1 MDFIKI
7 DGSIGEG
14 GGQILRTS
22 LSLSI
27 ITGKPFEI
35 VNIRADRRNP
45 GLRPQHLTSVHS
57 AAKISSAYLEGAE
70 LGSIRLKFIPKEIVS
85 GDYDF
90 DVGTAGATSLV
101 LQTIFFP
108 LAIRGKSVSIL
119 SIRGGTHVS
128 WSPPYE
134 FLKEGWLPFM
144 KRMGFKAEMEL
155 KRAGFYPKGEG
166 EIIFSIEPIG
176 VVLPLELKERG
187 DLIKVFGTSAVGGL
201 PKEVAERG
209 KNRVVQML
217 RENKVPNQVE
227 VMELPSYG
235 RGAVVFL
242 KAVFERSIVCYSALG
257 EIGKRMEEVAE
268 EACQKLII
276 FLKSDATV
284 DENMADQLILPLA
297 LARGKSSFRTPKITG
312 HIRTNAEVVKRFL
325 DDVKIEIEGNEILVE
340 RNASQQ

>member
-1 MDFIKI
+1 LDFIKI

-35 VNIRADRRNP
+35 VNIRASRRNP
-45 GLRPQHLTSVHS
+45 GLRPQHLASVHS
-57 AAKISSAYLEGAE
+57 AVRISSAYSEGAE
-70 LGSIRLKFIPKEIVS
+70 LGSIRLKFIPKKVVS
-85 GDYDF
+85 GDYEF

-108 LAIRGKSVSIL
+108 LAVGGKSVSVL
-119 SIRGGTHVS
+119 TIRGGTHVP

-134 FLKEGWLPFM
+134 FLEEGWFPFM
-144 KRMGFKAEMEL
+144 KRMGFKTEIEL
-155 KRAGFYPKGEG
+155 KRAGFYPRGGG
-166 EIIFSIEPIG
+166 EIISYIEPIG
-176 VVLPLELKERG
+176 VVFPLEIKERG

-209 KNRVVQML
+209 KNRVIQIL
-217 RENKVPNQVE
+217 RENKIPNQVGVVE
-227 VMELPSYG
+227 FPSYG
-235 RGAVVFL
+235 RGAIVFL
-242 KAVFERSIVCYSALG
+242 KAVFEKTTVCHSALG

-297 LARGKSSFRTPKITG
+297 LARGKSSFRTAKITE
-312 HIRTNAEVVKRFL
+312 HIKTNAEVVKRFL
-325 DDVKIEIEGNEILVE
+325 DEVKIEIEGNEVLVE
-340 RNASQQ
+340 GDAS